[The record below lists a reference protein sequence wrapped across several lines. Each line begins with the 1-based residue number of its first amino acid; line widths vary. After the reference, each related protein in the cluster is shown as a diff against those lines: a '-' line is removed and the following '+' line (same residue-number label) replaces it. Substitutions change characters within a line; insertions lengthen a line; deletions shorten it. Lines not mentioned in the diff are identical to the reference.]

1 MTACGHRAGTGPASL
16 WPPAGH
22 SRRCSGDQVSS
33 STTIISLP
41 SWRRPWDPDSPSL
54 DNFHMFS
61 PHCTGSIYW
70 SLGNKLLRTRGK
82 YGSLSH
88 FLYNLSRKICRDFRH
103 FGIIKAD
110 VAGERLRGQLS
121 IRETKKM
128 LILFHLVNTTKQI
141 TLQRN
146 KSL

>member
-1 MTACGHRAGTGPASL
+1 MTACGHRAGTGPAVSGHQPAIAGDVL
-16 WPPAGH
+16 ETRYHHPPPSSA
-22 SRRCSGDQVSS
+22 SPLGDGLEIQIPHP
-33 STTIISLP
+33 STIFTCFLLTS
-41 SWRRPWDPDSPSL
+41 
-54 DNFHMFS
+54 
-61 PHCTGSIYW
+61 SIYW

-82 YGSLSH
+82 YGALSH
-88 FLYNLSRKICRDFRH
+88 FVYNLSRKICRDFRH